1 MNFVSITPDERVV
14 DWMREQ
20 RGCNPSVVQCLSMA
34 KENQIEYSST
44 LTDVKEKQPV
54 FGGEALAAVPH
65 ASKIQVF
72 QSVDVG

>member
-1 MNFVSITPDERVV
+1 
-14 DWMREQ
+14 
-20 RGCNPSVVQCLSMA
+20 
-34 KENQIEYSST
+34 
-44 LTDVKEKQPV
+44 VKEKQPV